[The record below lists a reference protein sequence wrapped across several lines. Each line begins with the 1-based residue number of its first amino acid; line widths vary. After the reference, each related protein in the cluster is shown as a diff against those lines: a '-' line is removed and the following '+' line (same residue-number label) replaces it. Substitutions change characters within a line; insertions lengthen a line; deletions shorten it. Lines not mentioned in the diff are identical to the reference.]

1 MENENLNIGEPEEN
15 LPPPVIEKIDLSAVA
30 REKELIIQEEKAE
43 QERVEN
49 ERIDGVF
56 DRLNAAI
63 DALSDEDVLEV
74 TRIINEVDNDA
85 FENVK
90 KKKAEGVN

>member
-15 LPPPVIEKIDLSAVA
+15 LPPPVIEKIDLSAIA
-30 REKELIIQEEKAE
+30 REKELIVQEEKAE
-43 QERVEN
+43 QERIEN
-49 ERIDGVF
+49 ERIDSVF

-63 DALSDEDVLEV
+63 DALSDEDVIEV
-74 TRIINEVDNDA
+74 TKIINEVDNNI